1 MAIEIDDEDGRGR
14 VQLDDAV
21 VEQMLGKNVC
31 LPLAG
36 DPTCFW
42 PYTNYNMKSSL
53 DFSQAYR
60 LRSTIS
66 DFFHASDGRL
76 LVQKAFGNQVEK
88 WLRASGAPH
97 FWTKK
102 HIALQVYG
110 LRACMSQMR
119 YAKIRNTKIPVKYE
133 QLGAIFAMIRVPKK
147 VLKSTDLK
155 ALEDDDSDVELLD
168 DDDVSVVSVS
178 DEELDFMIADRAV
191 HESLAK
197 HEIAEPDN
205 LDELLE
211 RLFATPSKPTG
222 AAASISGLVG
232 DDDGCEIRGD
242 ELIAARPTPSGCEG
256 PTPETLSPPSGL
268 LGEDEL
274 DALLDRCAGVVA
286 PTTLQWTQ
294 KFKDYKKKRKGKKGK
309 GKRRKASKKSAPT
322 IPSSKAV
329 VKTRILTKSAPKI
342 ASEELTKSAPK
353 IAVKK
358 LTKSA
363 AKIAAKKLTKSA
375 PKIASKELSKS
386 AAKIASKELT
396 KSAAKIQS
404 KKLTK
409 SAEILEVVSPAV
421 PEVPEDVSSAMPDV
435 PKILKPSKR
444 YRMII

>member
-21 VEQMLGKNVC
+21 VEQILGKNVC

-133 QLGAIFAMIRVPKK
+133 QLGAIFAMTRVPNTF
-147 VLKSTDLK
+147 LKSTDLK
-155 ALEDDDSDVELLD
+155 GLEDDDGDVELLD

-211 RLFATPSKPTG
+211 RLFATPSKTTG

-232 DDDGCEIRGD
+232 DDDGCEIRGG

-256 PTPETLSPPSGL
+256 PTPEKNCPRPPASSVRMSWMHCWPAALAWLLRRLCNGPRSSRTTRRRERARRGKARGERHPRSRRLRSRRQRPLS
-268 LGEDEL
+268 
-274 DALLDRCAGVVA
+274 R
-286 PTTLQWTQ
+286 
-294 KFKDYKKKRKGKKGK
+294 
-309 GKRRKASKKSAPT
+309 
-322 IPSSKAV
+322 
-329 VKTRILTKSAPKI
+329 
-342 ASEELTKSAPK
+342 
-353 IAVKK
+353 
-358 LTKSA
+358 
-363 AKIAAKKLTKSA
+363 
-375 PKIASKELSKS
+375 
-386 AAKIASKELT
+386 
-396 KSAAKIQS
+396 
-404 KKLTK
+404 
-409 SAEILEVVSPAV
+409 
-421 PEVPEDVSSAMPDV
+421 PES
-435 PKILKPSKR
+435 
-444 YRMII
+444 